1 MNPHM
6 PKSLT
11 TIETRAEIERN
22 FLRGF
27 KVNRHIVAEKIQWE
41 KCSDPSCIGCLG
53 WRLTI

>member
-1 MNPHM
+1 M